1 QHSCSFDHLV
11 GALEPVDRAE
21 EVPLSERYAAMTQ
34 DVVRRRYKE
43 EEVRQGELL
52 QIVLALHFP
61 VVAAASPGDNLV
73 LRAVDLCASQ
83 RLHEAW
89 GGLVA
94 RLGRGEAGVVHSWHG
109 GGSNASKACAGVHG
123 KIR

>member
-1 QHSCSFDHLV
+1 MRRPMSASPPKADIARLSLYRAAMTATRAAQLR
-11 GALEPVDRAE
+11 GALEPVDQAE

-43 EEVRQGELL
+43 EEIRQSELL

-83 RLHEAW
+83 RLHEA
-89 GGLVA
+89 
-94 RLGRGEAGVVHSWHG
+94 
-109 GGSNASKACAGVHG
+109 
-123 KIR
+123 